1 MATLSGSRIR
11 ATSIWRMAA
20 PLEALVNP
28 PFASDPPIKISLDA
42 RIIGL
47 VIAVLSALVGL
58 LVLLTLLA
66 LLGIGYQA
74 SYGSIF
80 ILDLVDV
87 LLNLLADALGLIGG
101 IQMLRGNAAGRRLVV
116 YGLALAF
123 VMQVALGLGFGT
135 GASAIVTLV
144 LLVILYYAV
153 VVSRFPGE
161 VLAPNR

>member
-1 MATLSGSRIR
+1 MSG
-11 ATSIWRMAA
+11 
-20 PLEALVNP
+20 
-28 PFASDPPIKISLDA
+28 
-42 RIIGL
+42 
-47 VIAVLSALVGL
+47 
-58 LVLLTLLA
+58 
-66 LLGIGYQA
+66 LGIGCQA

-123 VMQVALGLGFGT
+123 VIQVALGLGFGT

-144 LLVILYYAV
+144 LLVVLYYAV